1 MSELISQV
9 PVAADAPAAP
19 APASVAVTPSTAK
32 KGKKGGEILA
42 PRFGRVKANLKMGI
56 LGLPNVSF
64 YLNIL
69 HPPHSSL
76 TFSRRLGKVLCLT
89 YLQNNRQQPKI
100 IHFAPLIPM
109 KADVLFPK
117 KDSIDCVICGSPH
130 PGFQLT

>member
-9 PVAADAPAAP
+9 PVTADAPAAP
-19 APASVAVTPSTAK
+19 APAPASAAVTPSTAK

-69 HPPHSSL
+69 HPH
-76 TFSRRLGKVLCLT
+76 
-89 YLQNNRQQPKI
+89 
-100 IHFAPLIPM
+100 H
-109 KADVLFPK
+109 
-117 KDSIDCVICGSPH
+117 
-130 PGFQLT
+130 